1 MVKHILNNVKL
12 LYLVLFI
19 FCSEIVYL
27 LLIKDTQSIFLYAV
41 IILIVYLFNN
51 NMIIVLTIP
60 IICVTSLILMNRSF
74 EGLENKENLK
84 NKDKLEPA
92 EIKQGP
98 LPKIEKLNLNKE
110 ISKEKKELIKE
121 LLPLSKALDKIDVDQ
136 INRMIGNLNN
146 IIERF

>member
-98 LPKIEKLNLNKE
+98 LPKIEKLNVNKE

>member
-1 MVKHILNNVKL
+1 
-12 LYLVLFI
+12 
-19 FCSEIVYL
+19 
-27 LLIKDTQSIFLYAV
+27 
-41 IILIVYLFNN
+41 
-51 NMIIVLTIP
+51 
-60 IICVTSLILMNRSF
+60 MNRSF

-98 LPKIEKLNLNKE
+98 LPKIEKLNVNKE